1 MEIEND
7 IIYEIRETFGIEP
20 SHVMESVLAR
30 RPDEFAALYYLLN
43 IKKQRRWRRSMSDV
57 RKSFDKLTM
66 DLEDNEP
73 TAIQDIVDYT
83 VSNAS
88 SIRQNSYVLLTYIF
102 TEKLELIEGSRCV
115 AALIVKCNEQSLPLL
130 NQRREGGMRQ
140 LAKYFVPLK
149 LSEDIFVSSSNPQ

>member
-1 MEIEND
+1 
-7 IIYEIRETFGIEP
+7 
-20 SHVMESVLAR
+20 
-30 RPDEFAALYYLLN
+30 
-43 IKKQRRWRRSMSDV
+43 MSDV

-66 DLEDNEP
+66 DLEDNEL

-115 AALIVKCNEQSLPLL
+115 AALIVNTEEVQ
-130 NQRREGGMRQ
+130 
-140 LAKYFVPLK
+140 
-149 LSEDIFVSSSNPQ
+149 

>member
-30 RPDEFAALYYLLN
+30 RADEFAALYYLLN

-115 AALIVKCNEQSLPLL
+115 AALIVNTEEVQ
-130 NQRREGGMRQ
+130 
-140 LAKYFVPLK
+140 
-149 LSEDIFVSSSNPQ
+149 